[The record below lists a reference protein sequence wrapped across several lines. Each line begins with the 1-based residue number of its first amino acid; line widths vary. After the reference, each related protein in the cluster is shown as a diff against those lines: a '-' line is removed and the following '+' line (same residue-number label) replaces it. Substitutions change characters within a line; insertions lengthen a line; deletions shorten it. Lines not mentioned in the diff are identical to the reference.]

1 MRSKMRSLS
10 VKLTLIYVVSILL
23 ITGGMFFYLEKQNQE
38 KDVWAAM
45 RDVES
50 GPCSLNGAVPS
61 AADSQVIS
69 IDIPDN
75 GITGDDINNRMARFT
90 HLIGMPLKTGAISYQ
105 TRIDGPV
112 NGPVTPQY
120 QEYYAITFFDITDDG
135 IKQPDISLTIP
146 RNNFSATI
154 GAFNHFGVRSN
165 NLFYKQVPG
174 HDNLIYLVSMND
186 YTFPVASLK
195 PRLEYDIQKAFPFAL
210 LFSVVFGF
218 LISWITVSPLKRI
231 TRAAEGLSHSD
242 LRQRVKYKSND
253 EIGRLAV
260 SFNTMADRLEDAFNS
275 QKRFVS
281 DAAHELRT
289 PLASMK
295 TSVTRAQ
302 IDERNTG
309 DFQKLL
315 DFLSGRISHMET
327 LVNDLLFLSRAD
339 EGKLKSNAIA
349 LDLSKLLT
357 ETEESFRCLFE
368 DKNINFTSEITAD
381 LYVKADHTLI
391 LRVISNLLD
400 NAAKNTPSG
409 GSVSLAAIKQNNGVI
424 ITVCDTGSG
433 ISPEYLPHIF
443 ERFYKVPGLTQSN
456 NGYGL
461 GLAISK
467 SIVES
472 SGGRI
477 SVQSDLGKGST
488 FTIELPRYKNSNLI

>member
-10 VKLTLIYVVSILL
+10 VKLTIIYVVSIF
-23 ITGGMFFYLEKQNQE
+23 IIVGGTIFYFEYQNHQMDIRAAIRDAEVGTGFI
-38 KDVWAAM
+38 
-45 RDVES
+45 
-50 GPCSLNGAVPS
+50 NGAIPNAADLQVTSNNPEYGIS
-61 AADSQVIS
+61 AAD
-69 IDIPDN
+69 
-75 GITGDDINNRMARFT
+75 INNHMARFK
-90 HLIGMPLKTGAISYQ
+90 HFVDMPDKDMGMWLAWLPISGTTYSYSQDDNYVTFTNIPYQNSVLKQFG
-105 TRIDGPV
+105 
-112 NGPVTPQY
+112 
-120 QEYYAITFFDITDDG
+120 
-135 IKQPDISLTIP
+135 SLTIP
-146 RNNFSATI
+146 KSNFPATI
-154 GAFNHFGVRSN
+154 ATLGNISSERLN
-165 NLFYKQVPG
+165 DLYYLPVPD
-174 HDNLIYLVSMND
+174 HDNLIIVVSLNS
-186 YTFPVASLK
+186 YTYPGGYWK
-195 PRLEYDIQKAFPFAL
+195 YNLESDVRIAL
-210 LFSVVFGF
+210 PIVLIFSVVFGF
-218 LISWITVSPLKRI
+218 LISWLTVSPLKRI
-231 TRAAEGLSHSD
+231 TQAAEGLSRSD
-242 LRQRVKYKSND
+242 LSQRVKYKSND

-357 ETEESFRCLFE
+357 EAEESFRCLFE

-433 ISPEYLPHIF
+433 ISPEHLPHIF
-443 ERFYKVPGLTQSN
+443 ERFYKVPGLTRSN